1 MIKACHHWFYKYFFD
16 VYTHRKMKA
25 NFHKVEIAGQWSKS
39 NKATLL
45 IGNHISWW
53 DGFWTLYLN
62 KHFIGKRFH
71 VMMLEEQL
79 SKRKPL
85 SKVGA
90 YSINPGSRSVID
102 SINYTAQLLENGQ
115 NCVVLYPQGKI
126 NSMYQCQIGFEK
138 GIEKILAKSPSVQV
152 LFYVALV
159 DYFSEPK
166 PLLTFYLKE
175 IDYQKYT
182 SEALNVLFQQFYD
195 ECIQIQCNKKQ

>member
-1 MIKACHHWFYKYFFD
+1 M
-16 VYTHRKMKA
+16 
-25 NFHKVEIAGQWSKS
+25 
-39 NKATLL
+39 L
-45 IGNHISWW
+45 IGNHISGW

-90 YSINPGSRSVID
+90 YSIIPGSRSVID

-126 NSMYQCQIGFEK
+126 NSMYQSQIGFEK

-182 SEALNVLFQQFYD
+182 SEALNALFQQFYE
-195 ECIQIQCNKKQ
+195 ECIQIQCNKQQ